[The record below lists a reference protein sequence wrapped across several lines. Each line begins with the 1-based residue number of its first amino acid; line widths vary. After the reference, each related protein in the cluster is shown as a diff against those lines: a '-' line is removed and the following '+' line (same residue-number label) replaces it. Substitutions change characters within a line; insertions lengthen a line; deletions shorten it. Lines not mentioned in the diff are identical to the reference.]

1 MNSRERVLRTI
12 DRKPVDRVPYS
23 FDLTRVIVRKL
34 ADHYGTPPEK
44 LFEWIGD
51 DLMYYWPNIVVERLD
66 TSFIDEFGVRRDA
79 SDQAHAIGD
88 WGSILAYPLPE
99 PTLAGNRFPD
109 GGDPRRF
116 GGLEPDALKAQNR
129 FVILGMT
136 GLFDLC
142 WHLRGF
148 ENFMMDMA
156 SGEDFADE
164 LLDRAL
170 QYSLEL
176 VAAIPEG
183 VDGVRVGEDWGLQ
196 KGLITGA
203 RLWRRALKPRLKILY
218 DAIRSRGLKLFIH
231 TCGDIAELFPDIIEM
246 GVEVVHP
253 IQPEAMDVAW
263 LQREYGRHI
272 SMYGGIGT
280 QSTLVYGTPGDVIAV
295 ARERLE
301 TFREGGYIL
310 GPAGA
315 ISTDARIEN
324 VIALVDFAMS
334 L

>member
-1 MNSRERVLRTI
+1 LVGR
-12 DRKPVDRVPYS
+12 
-23 FDLTRVIVRKL
+23 F
-34 ADHYGTPPEK
+34 GT
-44 LFEWIGD
+44 
-51 DLMYYWPNIVVERLD
+51 
-66 TSFIDEFGVRRDA
+66 SAIDEFGIRWDT

-99 PTLAGNRFPD
+99 PTLAGYHFPD
-109 GGDPRRF
+109 GDDPRRF
-116 GGLEPDALKAQNR
+116 SGFDSEALKAQNR
-129 FVILGMT
+129 FVILSIT

-156 SGEDFADE
+156 SGDDFADA
-164 LLDRAL
+164 LLNRAL
-170 QYSLEL
+170 QYALEL

-203 RLWRRALKPRLKILY
+203 ALWRRLLKPRLKILY
-218 DAIRSRGLKLFIH
+218 GAIRARGLRLFIH
-231 TCGDIAELFPDIIEM
+231 SCGDIAELFPDIIEM

-253 IQPEAMDVAW
+253 IQPEAMDVAR
-263 LQREYGRHI
+263 LQREYGRDI
-272 SMYGGIGT
+272 AMYGGIGT
-280 QSTLVYGTPGDVIAV
+280 QSTLVFGTPEDVV
-295 ARERLE
+295 AEAEERLT

-315 ISTDARIEN
+315 ISTDAKIEN
-324 VIALVDFAMS
+324 VIALADFAIS